1 MGRLP
6 RAARRIGR
14 LCAIVRNR
22 IGNERAVGT
31 DRGGASEH
39 KAAAAAGALEHE
51 LRPPEGLG
59 TPLIRGEALEHRLV
73 RRRAVA
79 WRGGSGAY

>member
-1 MGRLP
+1 MEQRF
-6 RAARRIGR
+6 RTARGVGW
-14 LCAIVRNR
+14 LCAIVGDR
-22 IGNERAVGT
+22 IGNELAVGT
-31 DRGGASEH
+31 DRRLASEH
-39 KAAAAAGALEHE
+39 EAPAAAEAVEHE